1 MIPFFGILSPEV
13 VKHADAEEA
22 PLKKS
27 FFGGPSDTDDN
38 YIPLTRAE
46 RDACYLN
53 GKLGKI
59 DPVEEVALRPFS
71 SVARYYF

>member
-13 VKHADAEEA
+13 VKHAGAEEA

-27 FFGGPSDTDDN
+27 FFGSPSEADDSD
-38 YIPLTRAE
+38 IPLTRAE

-53 GKLGKI
+53 GKLGEI
-59 DPVEEVALRPFS
+59 DPVEEAALRPFS